1 LIGTKE
7 FERGA
12 HFPIWTAP
20 GKFGGKRPL
29 IDLVFAAERESA
41 EAVLLAMVNPAEADP
56 EHVVGLL
63 RGAGISGGSQ
73 MGELDLCRR
82 TSRDAAAM

>member
-1 LIGTKE
+1 MALS
-7 FERGA
+7 
-12 HFPIWTAP
+12 AP
-20 GKFGGKRPL
+20 VSSL
-29 IDLVFAAERESA
+29 LAAETAAARAAEAARGGDLAGA
-41 EAVLLAMVNPAEADP
+41 EAVLLAMMNPAEADP

-63 RGAGISGGSQ
+63 RGAGIGGGSQ